1 MSPTPPSPAARD
13 RNRLETLYELN
24 DMLKQAEADG
34 LDITVILPRVVQV
47 AALELGAYTGSIVVI
62 NPNQEVEHAW
72 VIGGVG
78 DPRTVADRRAFFND
92 VVTHGLAGL
101 AIREQIPILVHN
113 TLTDPRWLRR
123 PGHPTSLE
131 VWSAVCVPLL
141 VRQRATGAL
150 TFTRQGEAQFGEDDL
165 QLLVA
170 IASQAASTI
179 ENARLYNETERQLQ
193 VSQLLNT
200 ASTVIN
206 ASLDLDVIMHSLLAQ
221 INGLLKA
228 EALSIALVDH
238 ATQELVYEVAEGA
251 GSQKIVGLR
260 LPMDMGISG
269 WVLQNRQPARTN
281 DAQAD
286 PRFVNYGDRRTG
298 YTTRALLCAPLIA
311 KEEVLGT
318 IQVINPAA
326 GLFTEQDEAVLV
338 NLANLASSAIAN
350 ATQFRRTQA
359 AEARYLQLFEDSID
373 PIFLTDL
380 DGAIVEANRRACA
393 FVEYT
398 AAELRR
404 QPIDRLHDTPLFGTW
419 QAEKPD
425 EPATAIQMLN
435 RHVVTRS
442 GATIPVEI
450 YVKRT
455 RAFDVD
461 MLQWIYHDIT
471 KQVELEQM
479 RKDLTAMLFH
489 DLQDPLSNIISSLE
503 LLGLELP
510 PDRDGIVATMLEVA
524 TRSSQRL
531 RHLVRSLLD
540 INQFEEGRPL
550 REQAFVAIPTL
561 THYVIETVQAAL
573 QRRHVSMVINLPPDL
588 PAVYANEDM
597 LQRVLINLVDNALK
611 FSQAG
616 QSITIGATLDEPGF
630 VRLSVSDQGPG
641 VPEKYREA
649 IFRKFYRTPDNTS
662 GGLGLG
668 LAFCRLA
675 VQAHGGRIWVTDAP
689 GGGACFCLTLPT
701 QVKPA

>member
-1 MSPTPPSPAARD
+1 MPLTIPGRSTRD

-34 LDITVILPRVVQV
+34 LDIAVILPRVVQV
-47 AALELGAYTGSIVVI
+47 AALELNAYAGSIVVI
-62 NPNQEVEHAW
+62 NPNHEVEHAW

-78 DPRTVADRRAFFND
+78 DSQTIADRRAFFND
-92 VVTHGLAGL
+92 VITHGLAGL
-101 AIREQIPILVHN
+101 AIREHAPILVHN
-113 TLTDPRWLRR
+113 TLTDSRWLRR
-123 PGHPTSLE
+123 PGHPTSE
-131 VWSAVCVPLL
+131 EAWSVVCAPLL

-150 TFTRQGEAQFGEDDL
+150 TFTRQGEAQFDMDDL
-165 QLLVA
+165 HLLVA
-170 IASQAASTI
+170 MASQAASTI
-179 ENARLYNETERQLQ
+179 ENARLYNETQRQLQ
-193 VSQLLNT
+193 ISQLLNT

-221 INGLLKA
+221 MNELLKA
-228 EALSIALVDH
+228 EALSIALVDKT
-238 ATQELVYEVAEGA
+238 TQELVYEVAEGI
-251 GSQKIVGLR
+251 GSQAIIGLR
-260 LPMDMGISG
+260 LPTHEGISG
-269 WVLQNRQPARTN
+269 WVLNHRRPALSN
-281 DAQAD
+281 QAQSD
-286 PRFVNYGDRRTG
+286 PRFADYGDQRTG

-326 GLFTEQDEAVLV
+326 GYFTEQDQAVLV

-350 ATQFRRTQA
+350 AAQYRRTQA
-359 AEARYLQLFEDSID
+359 AEARYLQLFEDNID

-380 DGAIVEANRRACA
+380 NGAIIEANRRACA
-393 FVEYT
+393 FVEYN
-398 AAELRR
+398 AEEMR
-404 QPIDRLHDTPLFGTW
+404 QQEIDLLHSAPLFADLEAGR
-419 QAEKPD
+419 QSSSPGD
-425 EPATAIQMLN
+425 IQMLT
-435 RHVVTRS
+435 RQVVTRS
-442 GATIPVEI
+442 GVTIPVDI

-455 RAFDVD
+455 RAFDTD
-461 MLQWIYHDIT
+461 MLQWIYHDIS

-503 LLGLELP
+503 LLGLELS
-510 PDRDGIVATMLEVA
+510 PDENAIVTTMLEVA

-550 REQAFVAIPTL
+550 REQIYVTVPTL
-561 THYVIETVQAAL
+561 ARYVIETVQATL
-573 QRRHVSMVINLPPDL
+573 ERRRVSAVVNVPSDL
-588 PAVYANEDM
+588 PAIYANEDM

-616 QSITIGATLDEPGF
+616 QSITISAAPEGSGL
-630 VRLSVSDQGPG
+630 VRVSVSDQGPG

-649 IFRKFYRTPDNTS
+649 IFRKFYRTPDNIS
-662 GGLGLG
+662 SGLGLG

-675 VQAHGGRIWVTDAP
+675 VEAHGGQIWVTDAP

-701 QVKPA
+701 QAIPA